1 MRLRCSGSI
10 HGRGVVVFS
19 PRLIFSVLW
28 LSQIILHVILADA
41 FYPFELSTWAAI
53 FFCIVFFNLGTVIP
67 DHLGVARHNPRADV
81 YQSDYRD
88 VAKFFHW
95 FIFGYFFVSAF
106 AGFELYRSLQEMGA
120 GGMDLPAIRQIVIW
134 DFNGDR
140 TLYNLFRVFYLG
152 VGFSIFFVAFS
163 RELTRKQLAAILII
177 GLASALITTGRLYLL
192 LYFMAVA
199 ALLYRAKLISSRG
212 VLAGGFLF
220 VGLFFLVA
228 ILLGKGDD
236 DGNASLLES
245 VLWNSQVY
253 FMSSISCFNDY
264 LVTGA
269 QNIEGGALLPNP
281 ARELLS
287 VIGLNIPP
295 KPSLNPFSEVPVPC
309 NTYTFMFPLFH
320 DGSFFG
326 VAIGSFLIGIVH
338 QYLYLKFVYTRT
350 PAWGYL
356 YAISIYALFMTIF
369 EDAYFSSPG
378 FWILLLIPP
387 VSYYIFH
394 AAKLRI

>member
-1 MRLRCSGSI
+1 M
-10 HGRGVVVFS
+10 FS

-28 LSQIILHVILADA
+28 LSQVLLHVIFPDT

-53 FFCIVFFNLGTVIP
+53 FFCLVFFNLGTVIS
-67 DHLGVARHNPRADV
+67 DHLGVAKHRPKAAANESKYADV
-81 YQSDYRD
+81 TG
-88 VAKFFHW
+88 FFRL
-95 FIFGYFFVSAF
+95 FVWVYLF
-106 AGFELYRSLQEMGA
+106 AGALAGIELYRSLQEMGA
-120 GGMDLPAIRQIVIW
+120 GGMDLPTIRQIVIW

-140 TLYNLFRVFYLG
+140 ALYNLFRVFYLG

-163 RELTRKQLAAILII
+163 RELTRKQLAVILLI

-192 LYFMAVA
+192 LYFIAVA
-199 ALLYRAKLISSRG
+199 ALLYRARLISSKG
-212 VLAGGFLF
+212 VLIAGVLF
-220 VGLFFLVA
+220 IGLFFLVA
-228 ILLGKGDD
+228 LLLGKGDD
-236 DGNASLLES
+236 GGTASLLES
-245 VLWNSQVY
+245 ALWNSQVY

-326 VAIGSFLIGIVH
+326 VALGSLMIGVIH
-338 QYLYLKFVYTRT
+338 QYLYLKFVRTRT

-356 YAISIYALFMTIF
+356 YAISIYALFMTVF

-378 FWILLLIPP
+378 FWLLLLIPP
-387 VSYYIFH
+387 VSYYLFH
-394 AAKLRI
+394 LAKNTRPVKAH